1 MNTIAY
7 NIWVIAN
14 KILCNNDQPVNIAN
28 IWCAKNC
35 EIYGIVSNRKK
46 SAVAIYQHKLAYR
59 TNIGCYTEEFKLL
72 GYTVHSHFERIKI
85 PENLFLLL

>member
-1 MNTIAY
+1 MNTIAH

-28 IWCAKNC
+28 ILCAKNC

-59 TNIGCYTEEFKLL
+59 NNIGCYTKEFKFL
-72 GYTVHSHFERIKI
+72 GYTVHSHFEHIKI
-85 PENLFLLL
+85 PENLVLLL